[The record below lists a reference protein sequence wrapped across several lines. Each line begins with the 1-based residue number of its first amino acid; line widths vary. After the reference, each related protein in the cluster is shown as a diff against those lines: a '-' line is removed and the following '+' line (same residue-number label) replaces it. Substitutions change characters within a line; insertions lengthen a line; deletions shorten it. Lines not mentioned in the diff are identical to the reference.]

1 MKALRSFAV
10 RASLPEPL
18 DALTVIATNLRW
30 SWDGRA
36 LDLFRWVDP
45 DAWEASGHDPVRLL
59 GLVSKER
66 LGELAEDSPFLTFL
80 NSVKEDLDRYLN
92 EPRWY
97 QNHLGA
103 GSAGP
108 KKEGAASAGPKK
120 EGADGPAE
128 IRCVAYFSPE
138 FGVSEALPTYSGG
151 LGVLAGDHLKAASD
165 LGLPLVGIGLLYR
178 QGYFRQHL
186 NADGWQQERYPA
198 LDPHGMP
205 LTLVPSHQD
214 GPLKVEV
221 DLEGR
226 RCLAQVWRAQVGRIP
241 LYLLDCD
248 IEDNAPEEREVTDRL
263 YAGGSEHRLRQEIVL
278 GIGGVR
284 ALRALGHDPDVF
296 HSNEGHAGFLN
307 LERIR
312 EHIAQGVLG
321 FGEAVEAV
329 RTSTVFT
336 THTPV
341 PAGIDRYDLDLMR
354 RYFEPFA
361 RDCGTT
367 FEELLGLGLE
377 AENDSAPIFNMAVM
391 GLRLAG
397 RCNGVSR
404 LHGRVSR
411 SMFKAL
417 WPEVPEDDVPITSIT
432 NGVHTATWLGP
443 EIAEIFNRR
452 LSPGWA
458 ETGGARWD
466 RINEVPDAELWRAR
480 DRARERLVYFVRQRL
495 CNQLLDGGASESE
508 VKWTDEVFDPGV
520 LTIGFARR
528 FAQYKRG
535 TLLLS
540 DPEKLRSLLL
550 SSDKPIQFV
559 LAGKA
564 HPRDDGG
571 KEMIRELVHFASD
584 PEVRYRFAFIEDYDM
599 EVGRMLTQGADVWL
613 NNPRRPLEAC
623 GTSGMKAAL
632 NGALNC
638 SILDGWWD
646 ECYNGNN
653 GWAIGTDDVS
663 TDTDYQDRVDANA
676 LYDLLEREISVR
688 FYDRS
693 EGPVPRRW
701 TERVKNSIQST
712 GKFVTADRM
721 VRDYVNELYEPAAAQ
736 GEIMKADGFGRAR
749 ALAHWKSRVR
759 VAWPA
764 VKILDVEGDLTA
776 ADVGNERTVTGV
788 VSLGELDT
796 SDVMVQLAHGPVGPN
811 GELVDP
817 QVVAMEPESF
827 NDGVANYGG
836 TFTAERAGL
845 YGFAVRVV
853 PAHDDLPNPMDVG
866 LITWA

>member
-1 MKALRSFAV
+1 MKAIRSFAV

-18 DALTVIATNLRW
+18 DALSDIATNLRW

-59 GLVSKER
+59 GIVSKER
-66 LGELAEDSPFLTFL
+66 LAELAEDSPFLTFL
-80 NSVKEDLDRYLN
+80 ASVRDGLDRYLN
-92 EPRWY
+92 EDRWY
-97 QNHLGA
+97 QSHR
-103 GSAGP
+103 
-108 KKEGAASAGPKK
+108 GAA
-120 EGADGPAE
+120 E
-128 IRCVAYFSPE
+128 IETVAYFSPE

-178 QGYFRQHL
+178 QGYFRQQL
-186 NADGWQQERYPA
+186 NADGWQQERYPT

-205 LTLVPSHQD
+205 LTLVPSHTD
-214 GPLKVEV
+214 GPLKIDVE
-221 DLEGR
+221 LEGR
-226 RCLAQVWRAQVGRIP
+226 RCVAQVWCAQVGRVP
-241 LYLLDCD
+241 LFLLDCD

-278 GIGGVR
+278 GIGGAR
-284 ALRALGHDPDVF
+284 ALRALGYDPRVY

-312 EHIAQGVLG
+312 ELVTDGDLSFA
-321 FGEAVEAV
+321 EAVEAV
-329 RTSTVFT
+329 RTSTIFT

-341 PAGIDRYDLDLMR
+341 PAGIDRYDLDLMG
-354 RYFEPFA
+354 RYFESFVQE
-361 RDCGTT
+361 CGAT
-367 FEELLGLGLE
+367 FDELFSLGLE
-377 AENDSAPIFNMAVM
+377 TESDEDPMFNMAVM

-397 RCNGVSR
+397 RSNGVSK
-404 LHGRVSR
+404 LHGKVSR
-411 SMFKAL
+411 TMFKML
-417 WPEVPEDDVPITSIT
+417 WPEVPEDEVPITSVT
-432 NGVHTATWLGP
+432 NGVHTSTWLGP

-458 ETGGARWD
+458 ENEGARWD

-480 DRARERLVYFVRQRL
+480 DRARERLVYFVRERL
-495 CNQLLDGGASESE
+495 RKQLLARGASESE
-508 VKWTDEVFDPGV
+508 VLRTDEVFDPGV

-540 DPEKLRSLLL
+540 DPDKLKSLLL
-550 SSDKPIQFV
+550 SSDKPIQVVF
-559 LAGKA
+559 AGKA

-571 KEMIRELVHFASD
+571 KEMIRELVHFARD
-584 PEVRYRFAFIEDYDM
+584 PEVRFRFAFIEDYDM
-599 EVGRMLTQGADVWL
+599 EVARMLTQGTDVWL

-646 ECYNGNN
+646 ECYNGHN
-653 GWAIGTDDVS
+653 GWAIGTVDVS
-663 TDTDYQDRVDANA
+663 SDLDYQDRVDANA
-676 LYDLLEREISVR
+676 LYDLLEREVSVR

-693 EGPVPRRW
+693 EGPIPRRW
-701 TERVKNSIQST
+701 TERVKNSIHSI
-712 GKFVTADRM
+712 GGYVTADRM
-721 VRDYVNELYEPAAAQ
+721 VRDYVTELYEPAALQ
-736 GEIMKADGFGRAR
+736 GNAMKANGYERAKG
-749 ALAHWKSRVR
+749 LARWKSRVR
-759 VAWPA
+759 GAWTG
-764 VKILDVEGDLTA
+764 VKILDVEGDVTA
-776 ADVGNERTVTGV
+776 ADVGNERTVSAV
-788 VSLGELDT
+788 VSLGELST
-796 SDVMVQLAHGPVGPN
+796 SDVMVQVAHGAVGPN
-811 GELVDP
+811 GELMEP
-817 QVVAMEPESF
+817 QIIAMESTSF
-827 NDGVANYGG
+827 KDGVANYRG

-845 YGFAVRVV
+845 YGFAVRVI
-853 PAHDDLPNPMDVG
+853 PAHEDLPNTMDVG

>member
-18 DALTVIATNLRW
+18 DALAAIATNLRW

-36 LDLFRWVDP
+36 LDLFRWIDS
-45 DAWEASGHDPVRLL
+45 DAWETSGHDPVRLL

-66 LGELAEDSPFLTFL
+66 LAELAEDSPFLTFL
-80 NSVKEDLDRYLN
+80 ASVKDGLDRYLN

-97 QNHLGA
+97 QGH
-103 GSAGP
+103 
-108 KKEGAASAGPKK
+108 
-120 EGADGPAE
+120 DGPSE
-128 IRCVAYFSPE
+128 IETVAYFSPE

-165 LGLPLVGIGLLYR
+165 LGLPMVGVGLLYR
-178 QGYFRQHL
+178 QGYFRQQL

-205 LTLVPSHQD
+205 LTLVPSGDD
-214 GPLKVEV
+214 GPLKIEV

-226 RCLAQVWRAQVGRIP
+226 RCVAQVWCAQVGRVP

-248 IEDNAPEEREVTDRL
+248 IEDNASEEREVTDRL

-312 EHIAQGVLG
+312 ELASDGDLG

-341 PAGIDRYDLDLMR
+341 PAGIDRYDLDLMG
-354 RYFEPFA
+354 RYFESFA
-361 RDCGTT
+361 KESGST
-367 FEELLGLGLE
+367 FEELLALGLE
-377 AENDSAPIFNMAVM
+377 AEGDEGPAFNMAVM

-397 RCNGVSR
+397 RSNGVSR

-411 SMFKAL
+411 SMFKVL
-417 WPEVPEDDVPITSIT
+417 WPEVPTDEVPITSIT
-432 NGVHTATWLGP
+432 NGVHTSTWLGP
-443 EIAEIFNRR
+443 ELAEIFNRR

-480 DRARERLVYFVRQRL
+480 DRARERLVYFVRERL
-495 CNQLLDGGASESE
+495 RKQLLARGASESE

-540 DPEKLRSLLL
+540 DPEKFKSLLL
-550 SSDKPIQFV
+550 SSERPIQFV

-571 KEMIRELVHFASD
+571 KEMIRELVHFARD
-584 PEVRYRFAFIEDYDM
+584 PEIRFRFAFIEDYDM

-646 ECYNGNN
+646 ECYNGKN
-653 GWAIGTDDVS
+653 GWAIGTVDVS
-663 TDTDYQDRVDANA
+663 SDLDYQDRVDANA

-693 EGPVPRRW
+693 EGPIPRRW

-721 VRDYVNELYEPAAAQ
+721 VRDYVTELYEPAAAQ
-736 GEIMKADGFGRAR
+736 GEGMKANGYERAR

-759 VAWPA
+759 AAWA
-764 VKILDVEGDLTA
+764 GVQILDVEGDVTA
-776 ADVGNERTVTGV
+776 ADVGHERTVSGV
-788 VSLGELDT
+788 VSLGELET
-796 SDVMVQLAHGPVGPN
+796 EDVTVQLAHGGVGPS

-817 QVVAMEPESF
+817 QIVAMTTDSF
-827 NDGVANYGG
+827 KDGVAHCHG

-853 PAHDDLPNPMDVG
+853 PAHEDLPNPMDVG

>member
-18 DALTVIATNLRW
+18 DALPVIATNLRW

-45 DAWEASGHDPVRLL
+45 DVWDEAGHDPVRML

-66 LGELAEDSPFLTFL
+66 FAELAEDGPFLTFL
-80 NSVKEDLDRYLN
+80 ASVSDGLARYLN

-97 QNHLGA
+97 QGRHTETSINT
-103 GSAGP
+103 
-108 KKEGAASAGPKK
+108 
-120 EGADGPAE
+120 
-128 IRCVAYFSPE
+128 VAYFSPE
-138 FGVSEALPTYSGG
+138 FGVCEALPTYSGG

-165 LGLPLVGIGLLYR
+165 LGIPLVGIGLLYR
-178 QGYFRQHL
+178 QGYFRQQL

-205 LTLVPSHQD
+205 LTLVPSGDD
-214 GPLKVEV
+214 GPVKVEV

-226 RCLAQVWRAQVGRIP
+226 SCVAQVWRAQVGRVP

-248 IEDNAPEEREVTDRL
+248 VEDNAPEERTVTDRL

-284 ALRALGHDPDVF
+284 ALRALGHDADVF
-296 HSNEGHAGFLN
+296 HSNEGHAGFLG

-312 EHIAQGVLG
+312 ELVATGTLD
-321 FGEAVEAV
+321 FGQAVEAV
-329 RTSTVFT
+329 RVSTIFT

-354 RYFEPFA
+354 RYFESYA
-361 RDCGTT
+361 KESGAS
-367 FEELLGLGLE
+367 FEELIDLGLE
-377 AENDSAPIFNMAVM
+377 PANAGPSPAFNMAVM

-397 RCNGVSR
+397 RSNGVSK
-404 LHGRVSR
+404 LHGKVSR
-411 SMFKAL
+411 SMFVGL
-417 WPEVPEDDVPITSIT
+417 WPEVPEDEVPITSIT
-432 NGVHTATWLGP
+432 NGVHTSTWLGP
-443 EIAEIFNRR
+443 ELAEIFNRR

-466 RINEVPDAELWRAR
+466 RIKEVPDAELWRAR
-480 DRARERLVYFVRQRL
+480 DRARERLVYFVRERL
-495 CNQLLDGGASESE
+495 RKQLLARGASESE
-508 VKWTDEVFDPGV
+508 VNWTDEVFDPGV

-535 TLLLS
+535 TLLLAEV
-540 DPEKLRSLLL
+540 DRIKALLL
-550 SSDKPIQFV
+550 SSDKPIQLV

-571 KEMIRELVHFASD
+571 KEMIRQLVHFARD
-584 PEVRYRFAFIEDYDM
+584 PEIRFRFAFIEDYDM
-599 EVGRMLTQGADVWL
+599 EVGRYLTQGADVWL

-646 ECYNGNN
+646 ECYNGDN
-653 GWAIGTDDVS
+653 GWAIGTDDVAS
-663 TDTDYQDRVDANA
+663 DLDYQDRVDASA
-676 LYDLLEREISVR
+676 LYDLLEREITVR

-701 TERVKNSIQST
+701 TQRVKASIQST
-712 GKFVTADRM
+712 GRFVTADRM
-721 VRDYVNELYEPAAAQ
+721 VRDYVTELYEPAAAQ
-736 GEIMKADGFGRAR
+736 GATLRAGDYERAR
-749 ALAHWKSRVR
+749 ALADWKARIRAAWDGVR
-759 VAWPA
+759 V
-764 VKILDVEGDLTA
+764 LDVDGDITA
-776 ADVGNERTVTGV
+776 ADVGDERTVGATV
-788 VSLGELDT
+788 KLGELET
-796 SDVMVQLAHGPVGPN
+796 SDIMVQLAHGRVGPT

-817 QVVAMEPESF
+817 TVVAMKPAGTDNGICSF
-827 NDGVANYGG
+827 RG
-836 TFTAERAGL
+836 TFGSESAGL
-845 YGFAVRVV
+845 YGFAVRVI
-853 PAHDDLPNPMDVG
+853 PAHEDLPNSMDVG

>member
-18 DALTVIATNLRW
+18 DALAAIATNLRW

-36 LDLFRWVDP
+36 LDLFRWIDP
-45 DAWEASGHDPVRLL
+45 DAWESSGHDPVRLL

-66 LGELAEDSPFLTFL
+66 LAELAEDSPFLTFL
-80 NSVKEDLDRYLN
+80 TSVKDGLDRYLN

-97 QNHLGA
+97 QA
-103 GSAGP
+103 QDGS
-108 KKEGAASAGPKK
+108 S
-120 EGADGPAE
+120 E
-128 IRCVAYFSPE
+128 IETVAYFSPE

-165 LGLPLVGIGLLYR
+165 LGLPMVGVGLLYR
-178 QGYFRQHL
+178 QGYFRQQL

-205 LTLVPSHQD
+205 LTLVPSGDD
-214 GPLKVEV
+214 GPLKIDV

-226 RCLAQVWRAQVGRIP
+226 RCVAQVWCAQVGRVP

-248 IEDNAPEEREVTDRL
+248 IEDNASEEREVTDRL

-284 ALRALGHDPDVF
+284 ALRALGHDPDVW

-312 EHIAQGVLG
+312 ELASNGDLD
-321 FGEAVEAV
+321 FAEAVEAV

-341 PAGIDRYDLDLMR
+341 PAGIDRYDLDLMG
-354 RYFEPFA
+354 RYFESFA
-361 RDCGTT
+361 KESGAT
-367 FEELLGLGLE
+367 FEELLTLGLE
-377 AENDSAPIFNMAVM
+377 AERDGGPAFNMAVM

-397 RCNGVSR
+397 RSNGVSR

-411 SMFKAL
+411 SMFNVL
-417 WPEVPEDDVPITSIT
+417 WPEVPEDEVPITSIT
-432 NGVHTATWLGP
+432 NGVHTSTWLGP
-443 EIAEIFNRR
+443 ELAEIFNRR

-480 DRARERLVYFVRQRL
+480 DRARERLVYFVRERL
-495 CNQLLDGGASESE
+495 RKQLLARGASESE

-540 DPEKLRSLLL
+540 EPEKFKSLLL

-571 KEMIRELVHFASD
+571 KEMIRELVHFARD
-584 PEVRYRFAFIEDYDM
+584 PEIRFRFAFIEDYDM

-653 GWAIGTDDVS
+653 GWAIGTVDVS
-663 TDTDYQDRVDANA
+663 SDLDYQDRVDANA

-693 EGPVPRRW
+693 EGPIPRRW
-701 TERVKNSIQST
+701 TERVKNSVQST

-721 VRDYVNELYEPAAAQ
+721 VRDYVTELYEPAAAQ
-736 GEIMKADGFGRAR
+736 GEAMRANGYERAR
-749 ALAHWKSRVR
+749 ALAEWKSRVR
-759 VAWPA
+759 GAWA
-764 VKILDVEGDLTA
+764 GVKILDVEGDVTA
-776 ADVGNERTVTGV
+776 ADVGHERTVSGV
-788 VSLGELDT
+788 VSLGELET
-796 SDVMVQLAHGPVGPN
+796 SDVTVQLAHGPVGPN

-817 QVVAMEPESF
+817 QIVAMTTDSF
-827 NDGVANYGG
+827 KDGVAHCHG

-853 PAHDDLPNPMDVG
+853 PAHEDLPNPMDVG